1 MNMMIN
7 LLLFNRFFLYV
18 FCSIRHEREPSF
30 RVRQIYVVYAIKIAI
45 NYLEDNMYTLR
56 VIYPQGVEGIH

>member
-1 MNMMIN
+1 MKMMIN

-18 FCSIRHEREPSF
+18 FCSIRQEREPSF
-30 RVRQIYVVYAIKIAI
+30 RVRQIYVVYAI
-45 NYLEDNMYTLR
+45 NYLEDNLYTLR

>member
-1 MNMMIN
+1 MKMMIN

-18 FCSIRHEREPSF
+18 FCSIRHERGPSF

>member
-30 RVRQIYVVYAIKIAI
+30 RVRQIYVVYAI
-45 NYLEDNMYTLR
+45 NYLEDNLYTLR

>member
-1 MNMMIN
+1 MMIN

-18 FCSIRHEREPSF
+18 FCSIRQERETSF
-30 RVRQIYVVYAIKIAI
+30 RVGQIYVVYAIKIAI

>member
-1 MNMMIN
+1 MMIN

-18 FCSIRHEREPSF
+18 FCSIRQEREPSF
-30 RVRQIYVVYAIKIAI
+30 RVRQIYVVYAI
-45 NYLEDNMYTLR
+45 NYLEDNLYTLR